1 MKKNM
6 KLTAI
11 ILSVM
16 ITISLTSCANNKP
29 EASEIDV
36 FMMNPDI
43 YLESF
48 LNSYSGPDGNIN
60 VDIEIGLSST
70 DMTANDV
77 LKDLNTR
84 LMGKNGPDVIIFDDI
99 DPQNYIDAG
108 LLADLSDITSRSEG
122 IIEGIAENGK
132 QDGKTYYI
140 PLAFSLIA
148 HMQQPEESVDFSS
161 LSDFVSSLKLKNLQG
176 GYFENMASI
185 WYRTQFEPSVLS
197 TGEISEEQIRAFFEE
212 LSELMDVADWS
223 DYYPVVRASLYPGNY
238 MVNPQLSC
246 AEIFFDEIDA
256 SSDYVADLS
265 SIQTVYSM
273 EEDKGLDV
281 RYAQRDGKI
290 IYIPRCVIAVN
301 ENAANK
307 NAAMQMAEYLISP
320 DGQNSVAKSGTLIPV
335 NRQVIEKEIENAG
348 TSHYSIDGNYYD
360 VKPFSNEA
368 KESFQEVLD
377 SLGYEAWT
385 DIYLMEIILSGARG
399 YLNGE
404 VSVDDAVADTFSRAE
419 IYLAE

>member
-1 MKKNM
+1 
-6 KLTAI
+6 
-11 ILSVM
+11 
-16 ITISLTSCANNKP
+16 
-29 EASEIDV
+29 
-36 FMMNPDI
+36 
-43 YLESF
+43 
-48 LNSYSGPDGNIN
+48 
-60 VDIEIGLSST
+60 
-70 DMTANDV
+70 
-77 LKDLNTR
+77 
-84 LMGKNGPDVIIFDDI
+84 
-99 DPQNYIDAG
+99 
-108 LLADLSDITSRSEG
+108 
-122 IIEGIAENGK
+122 
-132 QDGKTYYI
+132 
-140 PLAFSLIA
+140 
-148 HMQQPEESVDFSS
+148 
-161 LSDFVSSLKLKNLQG
+161 
-176 GYFENMASI
+176 MASI

-197 TGEISEEQIRAFFEE
+197 TGEISEEQIRVFFEE

-265 SIQTVYSM
+265 SLQTVYSM

-307 NAAMQMAEYLISP
+307 NAAMQMVEYLISP
-320 DGQNSVAKSGTLIPV
+320 DGQNSVTKSGTLIPV

-360 VKPFSNEA
+360 VKPFSDEA